1 MINWREIPFVRLF
14 LPFALG
20 IVAAE
25 YGFSLPS
32 LWVNIAL
39 VFMLLILVFVTVRRI
54 EFRQKFLFGVPL
66 SIFLFL
72 FGFQAVF
79 YQNELNDGQHFQKY
93 LTEDTPQIAYATIT
107 DFSEKTNNYRLIAR
121 VQKMGT
127 AADSMHDCT
136 GNVLIYI
143 RKDSSDNFLAEVPKG
158 QKKTPQYGDLILLKS
173 QLERVK
179 PPKNPDAFDFKQY
192 LHRQNV
198 HYQLFTTADNIS
210 IVAERRGNPIQQLA
224 VDWQKRLLL
233 ILKKHL
239 TTDREFAVGSA
250 LLLGYRDAVGED
262 VKNAYVQTGS
272 MHILAVSGMHILLI
286 FNGLQWIFKIYKSGN
301 RRFRWTKAILSLIL
315 IWLFALITGLG
326 ASVLRAAVMATFMA
340 IGQSMKRRGNS
351 YNVLAASAF
360 VLLLWNPMLL
370 FDVGFQLSY
379 LCVIGIM
386 YFYPK
391 IQKIVIS
398 DYKII
403 NWTWDALAIGFAAQ
417 LVVTP
422 LSLYY
427 FHQFPTYFWLSGLL
441 AVPVSSIAL
450 YVGIGLFFFD
460 WLPYVGYILGKILFG
475 FVFFMNEIIFS
486 IQRFPLAI
494 VDNLTMPFVAV
505 ILFYIGL
512 IHIVLTFKSRK
523 LRGFFTPL
531 SILML
536 LSGFYAFST
545 IQQREQKRIVIYH
558 VFRNSLV
565 EFIDGNQCS
574 SFTKKGFKNPTVE
587 NRLKFACVNHHKQLN
602 INQIHPFSFD
612 DTMRTTH
619 LSYYK
624 GLCQFKNY
632 RFLIVD
638 NLPKEPISLRVNA
651 ILLRNNPRLTMED
664 LVQKVQFEQV
674 IFDASNNRSN
684 VEKWKTVCISSGI
697 TFYDVEE
704 SGAWT
709 YNLNGK

>member
-1 MINWREIPFVRLF
+1 MMINWREIPFVRLF

-25 YGFSLPS
+25 YGFAMPPI
-32 LWVNIAL
+32 WVNVVIVL
-39 VFMLLILVFVTVRRI
+39 LLLILISVTVRRT
-54 EFRQKFLFGVPL
+54 EFRQRLVFGVPL

-72 FGFQAVF
+72 FGSQSVF
-79 YQNELNDGQHFQKY
+79 YQNELNNGQHFQKY
-93 LTEDTPQIAYATIT
+93 LTENTPQIALATVT
-107 DFSEKTNNYRLIAR
+107 DFSEKTSNYRLIAR
-121 VQKMGT
+121 VQKIGT

-143 RKDSSDNFLAEVPKG
+143 RKDSSDNYLAESEKR
-158 QKKTPQYGDLILLKS
+158 TPQYGDLILLKS
-173 QLERVK
+173 QLEPVK

-198 HYQLFTTADNIS
+198 HYQLFTTNDNMS

-224 VDWQKRLLL
+224 VNWQKRLLL

-286 FNGLQWIFKIYKSGN
+286 FKGLQLIFKFYKSGN

-340 IGQSMKRRGNS
+340 IGQSMQRRGNN
-351 YNVLAASAF
+351 YNILAASAF
-360 VLLLWNPMLL
+360 ILLLWNPLLL

-386 YFYPK
+386 YFQPK
-391 IQKIVIS
+391 IKKLVIS
-398 DYKII
+398 NYKFV
-403 NWTWDALAIGFAAQ
+403 NCAWDALSIGFAAQ

-441 AVPVSSIAL
+441 AVPVSSGAL
-450 YVGIGLFFFD
+450 YAGIVLFFFD
-460 WLPYVGYILGKILFG
+460 WLPYVGYILGEILFWLI
-475 FVFFMNEIIFS
+475 FFMNEIIFL

-494 VDNLTMPFVAV
+494 VDNLAISLIAV
-505 ILFYIGL
+505 VLFYFAL
-512 IHIVLTFKSRK
+512 IHIILTVKSRQ
-523 LRGFFTPL
+523 LRDFFIPL
-531 SILML
+531 SILMVL
-536 LSGFYAFST
+536 CGFYAFST
-545 IQQREQKRIVIYH
+545 IKQSEQKRIVIYH

-565 EFIDGNQCS
+565 DFIEGDNCF
-574 SFTKKGFKNPTVE
+574 SFTKKSVNNPTVE
-587 NRLKFACVNHHKQLN
+587 NRLKFASQNHCKQLN
-602 INQIHPFSFD
+602 IKEIHTFSFG
-612 DTMRTTH
+612 DTMQTAH
-619 LSYYK
+619 LAYYK
-624 GLCQFKNY
+624 GICQFKNY
-632 RFLIVD
+632 RLLLVD
-638 NLPKEPISLRVNA
+638 NLPKEYIPLPVNSV
-651 ILLRNNPRLTMED
+651 LLRNNPRLTIED
-664 LVQKVQFEQV
+664 LKQKVQFEQV

-684 VEKWKTVCISSGI
+684 VEKWKTVCISLGI
-697 TFYDVEE
+697 RFYDVEE

-709 YNLNGK
+709 YDLSDK